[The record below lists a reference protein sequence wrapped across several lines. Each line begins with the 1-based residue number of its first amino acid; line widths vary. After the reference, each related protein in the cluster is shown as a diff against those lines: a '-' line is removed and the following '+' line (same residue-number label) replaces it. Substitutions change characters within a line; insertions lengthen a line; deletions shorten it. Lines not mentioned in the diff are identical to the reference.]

1 MNCTDFL
8 YGMLDNYPIVTAAV
22 LCFLP
27 MRNQFK
33 KELYAA
39 IIDTF
44 IYLVVLITLDSYLL
58 LSHPIPYDADIP
70 IICIVSFIVYD
81 RIFKTS
87 LDKKLFTFT
96 SVCATVGF
104 LSNFSHGFDAVMNPT
119 SDILH
124 ISHEASMFQ
133 FLICTLFT
141 LLFCYP
147 IMRYGSQ
154 LIDTFESK
162 NTWYFAST
170 ISVIFFLLNLV
181 IAPRHY
187 TTLHTNNIMPA
198 FWLIMTLCF
207 FLMMF
212 LFTIFYHIVMSAMES
227 SRLSAR
233 LRYLEMLESQ
243 HRKLQSYMENTR
255 RQRHDF
261 RHTLRTLYTLS
272 TDADNETIRTYLNQ
286 YLDNMPESDLT
297 LFTKNIAV
305 NAVLNYYM
313 ESARTASIKLT
324 WEVDLDETTPW
335 IADSDLCI
343 ILGNILDNA
352 VIACTEANPPIP
364 KSERFIDF
372 YIKSENNKTIYIIA
386 ANSFDGRIITSDEGK
401 IISSHEHGSGIGL
414 SSIKTTAENYNGTAN
429 FYHENKEFYSEVMLR
444 SPD

>member
-1 MNCTDFL
+1 
-8 YGMLDNYPIVTAAV
+8 
-22 LCFLP
+22 
-27 MRNQFK
+27 
-33 KELYAA
+33 
-39 IIDTF
+39 
-44 IYLVVLITLDSYLL
+44 
-58 LSHPIPYDADIP
+58 
-70 IICIVSFIVYD
+70 
-81 RIFKTS
+81 
-87 LDKKLFTFT
+87 
-96 SVCATVGF
+96 
-104 LSNFSHGFDAVMNPT
+104 
-119 SDILH
+119 
-124 ISHEASMFQ
+124 
-133 FLICTLFT
+133 
-141 LLFCYP
+141 
-147 IMRYGSQ
+147 
-154 LIDTFESK
+154 
-162 NTWYFAST
+162 
-170 ISVIFFLLNLV
+170 
-181 IAPRHY
+181 
-187 TTLHTNNIMPA
+187 
-198 FWLIMTLCF
+198 
-207 FLMMF
+207 
-212 LFTIFYHIVMSAMES
+212 MSAMES

-313 ESARTASIKLT
+313 ESARAASIKLT

-372 YIKSENNKTIYIIA
+372 YIKNENNKTIYIIA

-414 SSIKTTAENYNGTAN
+414 SSIKTTAEN
-429 FYHENKEFYSEVMLR
+429 
-444 SPD
+444 